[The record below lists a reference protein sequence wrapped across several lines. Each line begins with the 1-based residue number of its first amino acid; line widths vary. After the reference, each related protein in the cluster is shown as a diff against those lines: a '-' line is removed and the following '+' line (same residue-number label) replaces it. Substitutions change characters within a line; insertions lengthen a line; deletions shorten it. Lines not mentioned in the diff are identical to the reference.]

1 MRLFIS
7 IQAAMILIAC
17 CICGVVTSKQSD
29 AGFIGEKNYE
39 EVVKINSGAYIISE
53 EDAVLNQSVEDYI
66 DFFDSMY
73 SNSKNNFFDKQII
86 IATAKDSYY
95 LYDKS
100 FQQEIVIDDVIDG
113 DEELIGQTM
122 QMLCSGGFYF
132 ETPEEFNKRIYH
144 SAFLNK
150 EVTPEEN
157 RRQFMFDFGGLNVMK
172 PGHTYL
178 IFAQSIDFGNYTMIC
193 ADKHQY
199 TWFDLSQ
206 TETKVMETN
215 SFSDYCSNE
224 IFTNSKAVVDDYYRL
239 KKDVL
244 NYYDIRR

>member
-1 MRLFIS
+1 MKLFIS
-7 IQAAMILIAC
+7 IQAAIILIAC

-29 AGFIGEKNYE
+29 AGFIGEKTYGE
-39 EVVKINSGAYIISE
+39 IGKINSNTYIISE
-53 EDAVLNQSVEDYI
+53 EDAVLNQSAEDYI
-66 DFFDSMY
+66 DFFDNMY
-73 SNSKNNFFDKQII
+73 SNLKNLFFDKQII

-95 LYDKS
+95 LYDRS
-100 FQQEIVIDDVIDG
+100 FQQELVIDEVIDG
-113 DEELIGQTM
+113 DEKLTGQTM
-122 QMLCSGGFYF
+122 QMLFSGGFYF

-144 SAFLNK
+144 STCLNE

-157 RRQFMFDFGGLNVMK
+157 RQQFIFDYGGLNVMK

-206 TETKVMETN
+206 TETKVME
-215 SFSDYCSNE
+215 SKLFSDYCSNE
-224 IFTNSKAVVDDYYRL
+224 IFTNSQAVVDDYYRL
-239 KKDVL
+239 KEDVL
-244 NYYDIRR
+244 NYYGIRR